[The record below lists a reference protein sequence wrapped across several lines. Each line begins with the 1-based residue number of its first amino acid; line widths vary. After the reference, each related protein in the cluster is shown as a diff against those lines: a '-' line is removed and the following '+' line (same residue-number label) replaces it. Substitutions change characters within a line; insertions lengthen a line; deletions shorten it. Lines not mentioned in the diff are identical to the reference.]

1 VQVFWI
7 AFNLCAVRLIKEIY
21 VSVRRY
27 MYEAW
32 LEKFGKKVM
41 HELIVWI
48 HTSEAPSARHAEV
61 AALAAITIGE
71 NSDGQH
77 SVPLEEAG

>member
-1 VQVFWI
+1 MQVFWI

-21 VSVRRY
+21 VSVRCY
-27 MYEAW
+27 MYEVR

-77 SVPLEEAG
+77 SAPLEEAG

>member
-1 VQVFWI
+1 V
-7 AFNLCAVRLIKEIY
+7 AREI
-21 VSVRRY
+21 R
-27 MYEAW
+27 E
-32 LEKFGKKVM
+32 KVM

-48 HTSEAPSARHAEV
+48 HTSEAPLARHAEV

>member
-7 AFNLCAVRLIKEIY
+7 AFNLCAVRLIEEIY

-27 MYEAW
+27 MYETR

-41 HELIVWI
+41 HELIAWI
-48 HTSEAPSARHAEV
+48 HTSKASTARHAEV
-61 AALAAITIGE
+61 AVLAAIPIGE
-71 NSDGQH
+71 DSDDQH
-77 SVPLEEAG
+77 SALLEEAG

>member
-1 VQVFWI
+1 MANDAEHTWGHTLPFSEEYYRGI
-7 AFNLCAVRLIKEIY
+7 T
-21 VSVRRY
+21 
-27 MYEAW
+27 
-32 LEKFGKKVM
+32 
-41 HELIVWI
+41 ELLRQ
-48 HTSEAPSARHAEV
+48 TGDDAEMLAEV